1 MLKRQFASYSF
12 QIQSGMA
19 HHTRRAV
26 LESIRDSQEAA
37 EESRGE
43 TLYCSFLSFRR
54 CRTKAALALLNT
66 PSRAVLGVSC
76 LVLV

>member
-26 LESIRDSQEAA
+26 LESIRDSQEA
-37 EESRGE
+37 
-43 TLYCSFLSFRR
+43 LYCSFLSFRR

-66 PSRAVLGVSC
+66 PSRAVLGGLMPGPSVIRMGTQ
-76 LVLV
+76 